1 MGGGMVPV
9 IEQEHFRIRTDGTA
23 ADPGTPTWLAAE
35 DTSGNL
41 DVSAG
46 NVNFRIRFVVAET
59 AGNAANSDY
68 SIYYSKNSGTY
79 AAVSGVSSNV
89 QFADASSSADAT
101 TLTTANYQ
109 LTAGTGTAANGEYS
123 EDAVVSTNISGN
135 NYVEQEYGLV
145 LIAADLAD
153 TDTLDFRVYYNGAAA
168 DVYDVTPRITVD
180 KTVITYVDMDS
191 SASSTST
198 VAAALD
204 AQIGFDSTTTSAS
217 TVAASASVLCSLDSA
232 LLSSSSVA
240 ALANA
245 LRSIDS
251 AIADASTVA
260 ADLDVVQLGAE
271 IDLDSSIS
279 GTSTVAGALD
289 PQPGL
294 LSSIASGSTV
304 AAEINI
310 LEGMVAA
317 MSSAGTLSASLNQ
330 FSGHRAAIASASTV
344 AAEINALLPFQ
355 SAIASASSLDADI
368 NISVSLDS
376 TATSNGTVSAELD
389 REPGLV
395 SAMTSA
401 STVSAELDAPVTFDS
416 SIVSAGTVSGLLDQ
430 QQGFVSALSSD
441 STLTSELEVPGT
453 VELDGSISSS
463 ATVTG
468 WMNRIMSPDA
478 SLPEISAANASLN
491 VLTDIASTIEAFSSD
506 FTSLQIL
513 LGLESSN
520 DDAPSS
526 SLAADFI
533 LLRGLAANL
542 QQVSQVNPAL
552 SLNMGLAALFLA
564 ESSIAGLLDGV
575 AAPDPRGDTILGE
588 TLQGDVVLG
597 KTLMGDVAMAETVIG
612 GMSMGETLMGD
623 VLMGETPQGHVIL

>member
-1 MGGGMVPV
+1 VGGGMVPV

-35 DTSGNL
+35 DTNGTLTVSGNT
-41 DVSAG
+41 
-46 NVNFRIRFVVAET
+46 NVRIRFVVAET

-68 SIYYSKNSGTY
+68 SIYYSKNAGSY
-79 AAVSGVSSNV
+79 LAVSGSSSNV
-89 QFADASSSADAT
+89 QFADASTSADGTA
-101 TLTTANYQ
+101 LTTANYQ

-123 EDAVVSTNISGN
+123 EDAVVSTNITGN

-145 LIAADLAD
+145 IIDADVANN
-153 TDTLDFRVYYNGAAA
+153 DTLDFRVYYNGAAA
-168 DVYDVTPRITVD
+168 DVYDVTPRITVS
-180 KTVITYVDMDS
+180 KATFVDMDS
-191 SASSTST
+191 AATSTST

-217 TVAASASVLCSLDSA
+217 TVAASVSVLCSLDSA

-245 LRSIDS
+245 LRSIDTGIS
-251 AIADASTVA
+251 GTSTLSS
-260 ADLDVVQLGAE
+260 DMEVVQLGAE
-271 IDLDSSIS
+271 VDLDSSIS

-317 MSSAGTLSASLNQ
+317 MSSTGTLSASLNQ
-330 FSGHRAAIASASTV
+330 FSGHWAAIASSSTV

-368 NISVSLDS
+368 NISLSLDS
-376 TATSNGTVSAELD
+376 TATSN
-389 REPGLV
+389 
-395 SAMTSA
+395 
-401 STVSAELDAPVTFDS
+401 STVSGELDQQQGFQSSILGASSVNAELDAPVTFDS
-416 SIVSAGTVSGLLDQ
+416 SIVSASTVSGEIDQ
-430 QQGFVSALSSD
+430 QQGFDSALSSD
-441 STLTSELEVPGT
+441 STVAAELDNPGT
-453 VELDGSISSS
+453 VDLDVSITSS

-491 VLTDIASTIEAFSSD
+491 VLADIASTIQAISSD

-520 DDAPSS
+520 NDAPSS
-526 SLAADFI
+526 SLAADFV
-533 LLRGLAANL
+533 LLRSLTAVL
-542 QQVSQVNPAL
+542 QETSQVNPAL